1 MPRQSPT
8 NLQLFLL
15 FIDHHGSINIS
26 SSPWFLS
33 RGSCFFAPLLGFS
46 NEVKS
51 VNDKRSSF
59 LNWWMTKSMSVH
71 GSSIPLPSSPVHYSR
86 VCFEKKIWLSVFF
99 VKTMVKSNITNRNFS
114 LRKTSRWNFKCD
126 FLVRL
131 LNSTSEQSF
140 CTLYCDEKQTTK
152 NPL

>member
-1 MPRQSPT
+1 MCCFLAFWCNQYYPRQSPT
-8 NLQLFLL
+8 NLQLFLH

-99 VKTMVKSNITNRNFS
+99 CEDNGKIQYYKSEFLVMKNFS
-114 LRKTSRWNFKCD
+114 LKFEMWFFS
-126 FLVRL
+126 
-131 LNSTSEQSF
+131 
-140 CTLYCDEKQTTK
+140 QTFE
-152 NPL
+152 

>member
-8 NLQLFLL
+8 NLQLFLH

-99 VKTMVKSNITNRNFS
+99 CEDKGNNGKIQYYNSEFLVEVVK
-114 LRKTSRWNFKCD
+114 LKCD

>member
-8 NLQLFLL
+8 NLQLFLH
-15 FIDHHGSINIS
+15 FIDHHGSINISS

-71 GSSIPLPSSPVHYSR
+71 GSSIPLPSSPVQKKNLTQ
-86 VCFEKKIWLSVFF
+86 CFLFA
-99 VKTMVKSNITNRNFS
+99 KTRGIMVKSNITNRNFS

-131 LNSTSEQSF
+131 LNSAYEQSF
-140 CTLYCDEKQTTK
+140 CPLYYDE
-152 NPL
+152 